1 MTLTIIH
8 ISRKRLKTRSG
19 KTVRLLDLLDEGME
33 RALLRLMEKKR
44 DQVNFIRKINIFT
57 E

>member
-1 MTLTIIH
+1 MTLTIIR

-44 DQVNFIRKINIFT
+44 DQVSFIRKINIFT